1 MAKTL
6 EEVKAEY
13 LSAAKNRQCGAWV
26 VKDPS
31 TGLVVANSAGKFRHS
46 FDGGKS
52 WVQAVE
58 NAETLYRS
66 ADGHYYAEADL
77 PEQSDEFCTQHYAAE
92 VRSERNARISDTD
105 SYVQLSDVTVQ
116 KSAKSKRSALTDEE
130 KAEVLVYRQT
140 LRDLP
145 DASGWPFVD
154 FPAAPSCI
162 AVEVEEKIAQREA
175 QRNMYRRRA

>member
-1 MAKTL
+1 MAKTIS
-6 EEVKAEY
+6 EVKAGY
-13 LSAAKNRQCGAWV
+13 LADAKAKVCGAWV

-77 PEQSDEFCTQHYAAE
+77 PEQSDEFCTQRYAAE

-105 SYVQLSDVTVQ
+105 SYVQLSDVTAQ

-130 KAEVLVYRQT
+130 KAEILAYRT
-140 LRDLP
+140 ALRDLP
-145 DASGWPFVD
+145 EATGWPFVD

-162 AVEVEEKIAQREA
+162 AVEVQEKI
-175 QRNMYRRRA
+175 NRRVAMRAAYAR

>member
-6 EEVKAEY
+6 SEVKAGY
-13 LSAAKNRQCGAWV
+13 LADAKAKVCGAWV

-77 PEQSDEFCTQHYAAE
+77 PEQSDEFCTQRYAAE

-105 SYVQLSDVTVQ
+105 SYVQLSDVTAQ

-130 KAEVLVYRQT
+130 KAEILAYRT
-140 LRDLP
+140 ALRDLP
-145 DASGWPFVD
+145 EATGWPFID
-154 FPAAPSCI
+154 FPAPPSCI
-162 AVEVEEKIAQREA
+162 EQEVQAKVEQREK
-175 QRNMYRRRA
+175 QRAVYGNY

>member
-6 EEVKAEY
+6 SEVKAGY
-13 LSAAKNRQCGAWV
+13 LADAKAKVCGAWV

-77 PEQSDEFCTQHYAAE
+77 PEQSDEFCTQRYAAE

-130 KAEVLVYRQT
+130 KAEILAYRT
-140 LRDLP
+140 ALRDLP
-145 DASGWPFVD
+145 EATGWPFVN

-162 AVEVEEKIAQREA
+162 AVEVQAKVEQREK
-175 QRNMYRRRA
+175 QRAVYGNY

>member
-6 EEVKAEY
+6 SEVKAGY
-13 LSAAKNRQCGAWV
+13 LADAKAKVCGAWV

-66 ADGHYYAEADL
+66 ADGHYYAEAEL
-77 PEQSDEFCTQHYAAE
+77 PEQTDSFVSERYAAE
-92 VRSERNARISDTD
+92 MRAERNQRISDTD
-105 SYVQLSDVTVQ
+105 SYVQLADVTVKKTRDAQ
-116 KSAKSKRSALTDEE
+116 LSALTDEE
-130 KAEVLVYRQT
+130 KAEILAYRT
-140 LRDLP
+140 ALRDLP
-145 DASGWPFVD
+145 EETGWPFVD

-162 AVEVEEKIAQREA
+162 AVEVQEKVEQREK
-175 QRNMYRRRA
+175 QRAYGNY